1 MSEMLIIVLKVLAI
15 ALIAFFLGKKTG
27 LFSLDKG
34 VSIVVLLILLALFGT
49 EIYSSFFRSDI
60 SLLVIFKSSFLN
72 LTLDLSFF
80 LRIFLGTLLLGL
92 LCSVFGLKLG
102 GRIKTV
108 KDLCALALLI
118 AITVLLGIYSLRFGS
133 AIKISFK
140 FISVF
145 ITAAIFGPFWGGAV
159 GAIADIVA
167 FIVNPV
173 GGAFLPQITMV
184 EFLYGF
190 TYGLFFFNLSSWNGF
205 KTMFRVIVCV
215 IMQITFLNLW
225 LTTHLLVPI
234 MNMNFDALLVMRAV
248 SGVINMAIQLVTISV
263 MTKYISS
270 FRKIL
275 K

>member
-15 ALIAFFLGKKTG
+15 ALVAFFLGKKTG
-27 LFSLDKG
+27 LFSLDRG
-34 VSIVVLLILLALFGT
+34 VSIVILLILMALFGT

-133 AIKISFK
+133 AVKISFK

-173 GGAFLPQITMV
+173 GGAFIPQITMV

-215 IMQITFLNLW
+215 IMQITILNLW

>member
-1 MSEMLIIVLKVLAI
+1 MVEMFILMIKILAI
-15 ALIAFFLGKKTG
+15 AFFAMFLGKKTG
-27 LFSLDKG
+27 IFSMKKG
-34 VSIVVLLILLALFGT
+34 TGIFVFFLLLLVFGA
-49 EIYSSFFRSDI
+49 EIYASFFRSDF
-60 SLLVIFKSSFLN
+60 SLVVVLKSAFLN

-80 LRIFLGTLLLGL
+80 LRIFLGVLLMGI
-92 LCSVFGLKLG
+92 LCSILGVNRG
-102 GRIKTV
+102 GRIRTV

-167 FIVNPV
+167 FVVNPV
-173 GGAFLPQITMV
+173 GGAFIPQITMV

-205 KTMFRVIVCV
+205 KSVFRVIVCV
-215 IMQITFLNLW
+215 IMQITILNLW

-234 MNMNFDALLVMRAV
+234 MNMDFNALLVMRAV
-248 SGVINMAIQLVTISV
+248 SGVVNMAIQLVTISV

>member
-15 ALIAFFLGKKTG
+15 ALVAFFLGKKTG
-27 LFSLDKG
+27 LFSLDRG
-34 VSIVVLLILLALFGT
+34 VSIVILLILMALFGT

-133 AIKISFK
+133 AVKISFK

-173 GGAFLPQITMV
+173 GGAFIPQITMV

-215 IMQITFLNLW
+215 IMQITILNLW

-234 MNMNFDALLVMRAV
+234 MNMNFDALLVMRAI

>member
-15 ALIAFFLGKKTG
+15 ALVAFFLGKKTG
-27 LFSLDKG
+27 LFSLDRG
-34 VSIVVLLILLALFGT
+34 VSIVILLILMALFGT

-133 AIKISFK
+133 AVKISFK

-173 GGAFLPQITMV
+173 GGAFIPQITMV

-215 IMQITFLNLW
+215 IMQITLLNLW

-234 MNMNFDALLVMRAV
+234 MNMNFDALLVMRAI